1 MDGRH
6 GYHNIEKN
14 NHYGAPQG
22 GYQQNPNAGYYNQAP
37 PSQGDYYN
45 QGPPPGYHSQGPPN
59 GGYYN
64 QGPPPNGGYY
74 NGPGPAPE
82 KQKKKS
88 SGINWSGVDKNDPW
102 GVKSWGGGFDTSAEK
117 KIAKKIGNMFRS

>member
-1 MDGRH
+1 MNGH
-6 GYHNIEKN
+6 NGYHNMEKN
-14 NHYGAPQG
+14 NHYGGPQG
-22 GYQQNPNAGYYNQAP
+22 GYYNQAP
-37 PSQGDYYN
+37 PNGDYYN
-45 QGPPPGYHSQGPPN
+45 QGPPPGYYNNQAPPN

-64 QGPPPNGGYY
+64 QGPPPNGGYH
-74 NGPGPAPE
+74 NGPGPSQE
-82 KQKKKS
+82 KKKKG